1 MLLGLEC
8 QAVPFANQA
17 LQVRLGTFPKSD
29 AFEAHVA
36 AQINQRAEAE
46 REVEERASLLTD
58 MALALYHAI
67 EDHDRQTIKILSKA
81 IPHQFGAGA
90 YREIREEIRKE
101 LGRTQLKPID
111 VQRLASEHPWM
122 YSRPWYIANTL
133 AAFLMV
139 ALLCYVVY
147 ENQPRVLQ
155 TIFIWVKHLLLKDGS
170 LAFTP
175 ENTITA
181 SLKIS
186 LAAKLAASGKVF
198 VAGSLF
204 GDSHAGSTPSEFD
217 RFERELDLRDRLRE
231 LQDSPFYEK
240 YMEEVKERGR
250 DFNQGYTWGHLD
262 DHANVLDRVQLLAGP
277 LRGKRVLEVGA
288 GPGYVQKAMHDM
300 GESIEGWERNGLL
313 VDLAASHRG

>member
-1 MLLGLEC
+1 MT
-8 QAVPFANQA
+8 
-17 LQVRLGTFPKSD
+17 VR
-29 AFEAHVA
+29 
-36 AQINQRAEAE
+36 
-46 REVEERASLLTD
+46 
-58 MALALYHAI
+58 
-67 EDHDRQTIKILSKA
+67 TIKILSKA

-90 YREIREEIRKE
+90 YREIREKSKRARAHAIE
-101 LGRTQLKPID
+101 LSD

-122 YSRPWYIANTL
+122 ALRPWYIANTL

-155 TIFIWVKHLLLKDGS
+155 TIFIWVKHLLFKDGS

-217 RFERELDLRDRLRE
+217 RFEESLILRDRLRE
-231 LQDSPFYEK
+231 LQGSPFYEK
-240 YMEEVKERGR
+240 YMEE
-250 DFNQGYTWGHLD
+250 
-262 DHANVLDRVQLLAGP
+262 
-277 LRGKRVLEVGA
+277 
-288 GPGYVQKAMHDM
+288 
-300 GESIEGWERNGLL
+300 
-313 VDLAASHRG
+313 